1 MSLETTNSLLGLITI
16 EPLSQ
21 QQRTADIAGER
32 DATLGHFLVHLASG
46 EFTAE
51 RVREASASF
60 AFDGFE
66 PVAAHLAPSRFA
78 SACVSFK
85 PTELRAYLR
94 NLTGELELALVQ
106 VRRKI
111 AAASQVSV

>member
-1 MSLETTNSLLGLITI
+1 MSLETANRLIGLITI
-16 EPLSQ
+16 EPLSRQ
-21 QQRTADIAGER
+21 QPTADIAGER
-32 DATLGHFLVHLASG
+32 DATLGHFMVHLASG
-46 EFTAE
+46 EFAAE
-51 RVREASASF
+51 RVYERRTSF

-66 PVAAHLAPSRFA
+66 PVAAHLAPNRFA

-85 PTELRAYLR
+85 PTALQANLR